1 MRNATRRTLLATM
14 LLIALT
20 SACGSGAPGAT
31 AVPGATTAPEA
42 PTAAEATMAPEATTA
57 PEATAVP
64 RPESAADS
72 EPLVIYSGRS
82 EKLVGPLI
90 EQFSA
95 ATGIPASVRYGDT
108 AEMAALILE
117 EGDNSPADIFYGQD
131 AGALGALAVEGRLA
145 PLPATLIESVDSRF
159 RSSDNLWVG
168 TSGRAR
174 VVVYNSAAVQE
185 ADLPTSIDGFTD
197 PAWRGRI
204 GWAPTN
210 GSFQAFVTAYRVA
223 RGEDAAR
230 EWLEGILAN
239 EPNVYEGNSAIVQA
253 VAAGEIDVGFVNHYY
268 LWSFIAE
275 RGESFPAR
283 NHYLGDG
290 DIGALVNV
298 AGVGIVGTSR
308 QSQAAEA
315 FVAYLLS
322 AEAQQYFSD
331 STYEY
336 PMVTGISANPALVPL
351 DEIETPDIDLNDLS
365 DLAGTLELLQDTGAL
380 P

>member
-1 MRNATRRTLLATM
+1 MPATRWIALAAMALLLA
-14 LLIALT
+14 LLG
-20 SACGSGAPGAT
+20 ACGGGAPTATTTPGAT
-31 AVPGATTAPEA
+31 TMPEATAAPGATTA
-42 PTAAEATMAPEATTA
+42 AEATSAPVLTPA
-57 PEATAVP
+57 P
-64 RPESAADS
+64 RPEPVGDD

-95 ATGIPASVRYGDT
+95 ATGIKASVRYGDT

-117 EGDNSPADIFYGQD
+117 EGDNSPADVFYGQD
-131 AGALGALAVEGRLA
+131 AGALGALAAEGRLA
-145 PLPATLIESVDSRF
+145 PLPAALIEPVDSRF
-159 RSSDNLWVG
+159 RSADNLWVG

-174 VVVYNSAAVQE
+174 VVVYNSTAVQE

-197 PAWRGRI
+197 PAWRGRV

-223 RGEDAAR
+223 EGEDAAR
-230 EWLEGILAN
+230 SWLEGMLAN
-239 EPNVYEGNSAIVQA
+239 EPKVYEGNSAIVQA
-253 VAAGEIDVGFVNHYY
+253 VAAGEVDVGFVNHYY
-268 LWSFIAE
+268 VWSFIAE
-275 RGESFPAR
+275 QGEAFPAR
-283 NHYLGDG
+283 NHYLSGGDV
-290 DIGALVNV
+290 GALINV
-298 AGVGIVGTSR
+298 AGVGVLNTSR
-308 QSQAAEA
+308 RTQAAEA

-336 PMVTGISANPALVPL
+336 PVVAGISANPALVPL
-351 DEIETPDIDLNDLS
+351 ADIEAPEIDLNDLS
-365 DLAGTLELLQDTGAL
+365 DLAGTLELLQDTGVL